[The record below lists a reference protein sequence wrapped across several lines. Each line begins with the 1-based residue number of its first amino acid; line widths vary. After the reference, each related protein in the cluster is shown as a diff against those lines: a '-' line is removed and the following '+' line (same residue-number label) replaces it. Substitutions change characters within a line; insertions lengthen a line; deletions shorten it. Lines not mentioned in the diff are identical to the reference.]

1 MPLNGN
7 PTHLRQTHANPV
19 NLTQYF
25 NTNNYLPATN
35 PNVSV
40 SAANRTFGGN
50 SSSSFSSQ
58 VSGVTG
64 PSRGLASAAYL
75 NKAYLQFK
83 RPQRALAVLRQL
95 QDTTYNNSR
104 STAANG
110 YFHRT
115 VAYGEQLNSNVAGPV
130 AEPTPNGVQTTPLFN
145 SNSVFAQKGANVGS
159 HTGSSLP

>member
-7 PTHLRQTHANPV
+7 PTHFRNTHANPI
-19 NLTQYF
+19 NLTPHF
-25 NTNNYLPATN
+25 NTNNYVPATN

-40 SAANRTFGGN
+40 SVANRTFGGN

-64 PSRGLASAAYL
+64 PSRGLSSAAYL
-75 NKAYLQFK
+75 NKAYLQFQK
-83 RPQRALAVLRQL
+83 PQRALAVLKQL
-95 QDTTYNNSR
+95 QDTTYNNSY
-104 STAANG
+104 STITNG

-130 AEPTPNGVQTTPLFN
+130 EEPIPSGVQTTPLFN
-145 SNSVFAQKGANVGS
+145 QNSVYAQKSINVGS
-159 HTGSSLP
+159 HSRASLP